1 LRHDQWRDRSPVG
14 LPSLPQKWEAQF
26 SHLQQKKI
34 PRVRIRRRGIP
45 AERYTMKIL
54 NYVSGKLIMVAIACS
69 FAASTPIQAR
79 GTKSNSASAHSEDDA
94 RLVVTREANFG
105 TFEFLNL
112 FVDGVHV
119 ADLGLNQSYD
129 ADLPPGR
136 HVLSVT
142 TTPQAYGYEP
152 PTYRRVNARPGTTY
166 AFTAFW
172 KNSDQAYLER
182 NGRSN
187 RVVTR
192 SLPEG

>member
-1 LRHDQWRDRSPVG
+1 
-14 LPSLPQKWEAQF
+14 
-26 SHLQQKKI
+26 
-34 PRVRIRRRGIP
+34 
-45 AERYTMKIL
+45 MKIL

-79 GTKSNSASAHSEDDA
+79 VARSNSASARSEDDA
-94 RLVVTREANFG
+94 RLVVSRAANFG
-105 TFEFLNL
+105 TFQYLIL

-119 ADLGLNQSYD
+119 ADLGLGESYD
-129 ADLPPGR
+129 AVLPPGQ
-136 HVLSVT
+136 HVLSVS
-142 TTPQAYGYEP
+142 TTPQ
-152 PTYRRVNARPGTTY
+152 TYRRTPATQRRVTAEPGETY

-182 NGRSN
+182 NGRAK